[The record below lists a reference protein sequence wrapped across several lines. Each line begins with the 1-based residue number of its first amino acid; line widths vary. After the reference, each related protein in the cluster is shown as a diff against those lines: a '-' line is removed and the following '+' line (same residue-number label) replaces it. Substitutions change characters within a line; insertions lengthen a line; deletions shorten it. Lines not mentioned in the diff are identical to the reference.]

1 MRLFV
6 GLGNPGSKYENNRH
20 NIGFMAVDEIV
31 RRHNFLPDVGD
42 GKKRWQSLT
51 HEGRLGATKIVIIKP
66 QTFMNESGRAVG
78 EAMRFFK
85 LNPADVV
92 VFYDELDLAFGKVK
106 AKLGGGSAGHNGIKS
121 IAAHIGPDFERV
133 RLGIGHPGDKARVHG
148 HVLGDFAKSELGMRD
163 DMVGAAAEAAAWMAD
178 GDRARFLTE
187 VSSLI
192 NPPRPS
198 SGVGPKVGAHSD
210 NKKTAPKAAKT
221 EDKPQSGSNASN
233 NNAVGG
239 VMASALKALADK
251 LKGEK

>member
-20 NIGFMAVDEIV
+20 NIGFMAVDEII
-31 RRHNFLPDVGD
+31 RRHNFLPGQ
-42 GKKRWQSLT
+42 KRWQALT
-51 HEGRLGATKIVIIKP
+51 FEGRMSSEKILVLKP
-66 QTFMNESGRAVG
+66 QTFVNESGRSVG

-92 VFYDELDLAFGKVK
+92 VFYDELDVAFGKVK

-148 HVLGDFAKSELGMRD
+148 HVLGDFAKAELDQRD
-163 DMVGAAAEAAAWMAD
+163 DMISAVAAEAEWMAS

-187 VSSLI
+187 VAGRI
-192 NPPRPS
+192 NPPRPGSGKGSDS
-198 SGVGPKVGAHSD
+198 SVPDSSVIDK
-210 NKKTAPKAAKT
+210 
-221 EDKPQSGSNASN
+221 KPQPAKQPVQANKDRQGADDTG
-233 NNAVGG
+233 GG
-239 VMASALKALADK
+239 VMAGALKALADK